1 MENSSVVGQGTR
13 KVGAHIHRGKLGWS
27 LQVERHFVSCS
38 GGGYMRL
45 HVKTAK
51 RDTHKKTV
59 KTE

>member
-1 MENSSVVGQGTR
+1 MVGQGTR
-13 KVGAHIHRGKLGWS
+13 KVGAHIHRGKLGRF